1 MSDKLFSLIQSLSK
15 QEKRYFK
22 LFAGGNREASNYVKL
37 FDTLCKQKVYE
48 EVAIKEIYKKEKFI
62 KQLHVTKNYLYKLIL
77 RSLHIYHI
85 NISEDSIIK
94 ELLQCVEI
102 LYNKGLYGQC
112 TVLLN
117 KAKKIALKKEFQI
130 SLIEII
136 EWESKIAF
144 IDTNVNDL
152 ENYVNK
158 GYLEELEFHKILK
171 NKRDF
176 RKLFYE
182 ILILN
187 NKGIPIR
194 SKRDL
199 DKYEIIINN
208 PILSSETQA
217 TSYYSKI
224 MYNYIYAYYLLNK
237 GDIFKSNRYNIKIV
251 ELMEANPLHI
261 KNTPI
266 NYVAALNNFIYASIQ
281 LKKIKQSSLAILKL
295 RNIPEKYN
303 LSNDLS
309 ADLKDKIFIRSY
321 FLESE
326 LYKESGE
333 FEKAIILINELQTRI
348 NYFNSIPISRYKI
361 FLMYNISY
369 IYFALGN
376 YSKALFWINKVLN
389 ITETKEPVD
398 IFCFARIINLLIHYE
413 LKNFEVIDY
422 IYKSNIRFFNKRNR
436 LYKLEVMIF
445 DFVKQKMLK
454 ETSRKKLIKDFALL
468 KKELLKITVSPQD
481 KKALQYFDYIAW
493 VDSKI
498 KNVSLADVIMKKLY
512 I

>member
-1 MSDKLFSLIQSLSK
+1 
-15 QEKRYFK
+15 
-22 LFAGGNREASNYVKL
+22 
-37 FDTLCKQKVYE
+37 
-48 EVAIKEIYKKEKFI
+48 
-62 KQLHVTKNYLYKLIL
+62 
-77 RSLHIYHI
+77 
-85 NISEDSIIK
+85 
-94 ELLQCVEI
+94 
-102 LYNKGLYGQC
+102 
-112 TVLLN
+112 
-117 KAKKIALKKEFQI
+117 
-130 SLIEII
+130 
-136 EWESKIAF
+136 
-144 IDTNVNDL
+144 
-152 ENYVNK
+152 
-158 GYLEELEFHKILK
+158 
-171 NKRDF
+171 
-176 RKLFYE
+176 
-182 ILILN
+182 
-187 NKGIPIR
+187 
-194 SKRDL
+194 
-199 DKYEIIINN
+199 
-208 PILSSETQA
+208 
-217 TSYYSKI
+217 
-224 MYNYIYAYYLLNK
+224 
-237 GDIFKSNRYNIKIV
+237 
-251 ELMEANPLHI
+251 
-261 KNTPI
+261 
-266 NYVAALNNFIYASIQ
+266 
-281 LKKIKQSSLAILKL
+281 
-295 RNIPEKYN
+295 
-303 LSNDLS
+303 
-309 ADLKDKIFIRSY
+309 DLKDKIFIRSY